1 MILNDTIIQIETKS
15 PNEICSL
22 IAEKVKKRRL
32 ELNLT
37 QEGLSSRA
45 DINLSTFRKF
55 ERTGE
60 ISLKSLVKIAFV
72 LNSEDDLIQLF
83 SQIQYNSIDDVLQG
97 NKIRKRGKKLWNLSI
112 L

>member
-1 MILNDTIIQIETKS
+1 MILTDTIIQIVTKS
-15 PNEICSL
+15 PKEICIL
-22 IAEKVKKRRL
+22 IAEKVKCRRL

-60 ISLKSLVKIAFV
+60 ISLKNLAKIAFV
-72 LNSEDDLIQLF
+72 LNSEDELMQLF

-97 NKIRKRGKKLWNLSI
+97 NKKRKRGKKS
-112 L
+112 

>member
-1 MILNDTIIQIETKS
+1 MILTDTIIQIETKS
-15 PNEICSL
+15 PQEICIL
-22 IAEKVKKRRL
+22 IAEKVKSRRL

-60 ISLKSLVKIAFV
+60 ISLKNLAKIALV
-72 LNSEDDLIQLF
+72 LNSEDELLQLF
-83 SQIQYNSIDDVLQG
+83 SQIQYNSIDDVLKG
-97 NKIRKRGKKLWNLSI
+97 NQKRKRGKKS
-112 L
+112 

>member
-15 PNEICSL
+15 PKEICIL
-22 IAEKVKKRRL
+22 IAEKVKFRRL

-72 LNSEDDLIQLF
+72 LNSEDELLKLF
-83 SQIQYNSIDDVLQG
+83 SQIQYSSIDDVLQG
-97 NKIRKRGKKLWNLSI
+97 NKIRKRGKKL
-112 L
+112 

>member
-1 MILNDTIIQIETKS
+1 MILTDTIIQIETKS
-15 PNEICSL
+15 PQEICIL
-22 IAEKVKKRRL
+22 IAEKVKSRRL

-60 ISLKSLVKIAFV
+60 ISLKNLAKIALV
-72 LNSEDDLIQLF
+72 LNSEDELLQLF

-97 NKIRKRGKKLWNLSI
+97 NQKRKRGKKS
-112 L
+112 